1 MYDARI
7 GKGADRERRGRGR
20 GWTAGEKGRR
30 RMFETFPRPTPRL
43 AMGNLY

>member
-7 GKGADRERRGRGR
+7 EKGADRGRA
-20 GWTAGEKGRR
+20 AGEKGRR
-30 RMFETFPRPTPRL
+30 RMFETFPRPTSRL